1 MHTLLLPGEVHKSE
15 KSNNCYEK
23 LIVGASSEYK
33 SAFQTLLILPACLV
47 RDCSD
52 VTMLLLRTTDGCV
65 TIRQYAGP
73 GPGLGPGPDTYTG
86 DAGGIQTLLNTRT
99 NLGHN

>member
-33 SAFQTLLILPACLV
+33 SVFQTLLNLACMSVAGLQW
-47 RDCSD
+47 RDNAAAAG
-52 VTMLLLRTTDGCV
+52 DGCV

-86 DAGGIQTLLNTRT
+86 AAQTESKLYWTRAPI
-99 NLGHN
+99 

>member
-1 MHTLLLPGEVHKSE
+1 MS
-15 KSNNCYEK
+15 
-23 LIVGASSEYK
+23 GAGL
-33 SAFQTLLILPACLV
+33 QW
-47 RDCSD
+47 RDNAAA
-52 VTMLLLRTTDGCV
+52 RDGCV

-86 DAGGIQTLLNTRT
+86 DTDGIQTLLNMRT